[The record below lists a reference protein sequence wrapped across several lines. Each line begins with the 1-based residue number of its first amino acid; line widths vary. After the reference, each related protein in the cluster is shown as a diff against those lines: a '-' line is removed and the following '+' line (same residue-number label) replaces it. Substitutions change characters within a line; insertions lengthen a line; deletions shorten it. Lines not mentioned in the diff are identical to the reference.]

1 MTILNGDVMRLKR
14 SSLERFVFLK
24 GNSHL
29 LTVHNEDQR
38 TSRSTVLLRKVAYG
52 GERKIEHRS
61 ISPNENGL

>member
-1 MTILNGDVMRLKR
+1 M
-14 SSLERFVFLK
+14 FLK